1 MDKLTAH
8 NPICKSRIYTL
19 VGVCLFLLSACASV
33 PSDVRDESD
42 PFEGF
47 NRSMH
52 TFNETVDGVLLKPV
66 AIGYNAVMPNV
77 ANKGVTNFFS
87 NIDDVV
93 VMFNDLFQFKFA
105 HAGRDASRI
114 GINSTIGVLGF
125 IDVAGMW
132 DIRKRDE
139 DFGQTL
145 GYWGLETGPYLVLPL
160 LGPSNIRDAS
170 SLIVDSFMDPITYVR
185 PIDTRNGLMIMEAID
200 IRADLLSAS
209 KVFEEAAL
217 DPYLFI
223 RDAYLQRRESQV
235 HDGEP
240 PLDPYVDNEPLEE
253 AEEPQ
258 TQAPKPTHTPV
269 SKKAP
274 LIEEEMPS
282 PEEEGK

>member
-1 MDKLTAH
+1 MDTLAAH
-8 NPICKSRIYTL
+8 NPICKSKAYTL
-19 VGVCLFLLSACASV
+19 ISVCLFLLSACATV

-66 AIGYNAVMPNV
+66 AIGYNAAMPNF

-105 HAGRDASRI
+105 HAGHDAERI
-114 GINSTIGVLGF
+114 GINSTIGLLGF

-132 DIRKRDE
+132 DIPKRDE

-145 GYWGLETGPYLVLPL
+145 GYWGLKTGPYLVLPL
-160 LGPSNIRDAS
+160 LGPSDIRDIS
-170 SLIVDSFMDPITYVR
+170 GRVVDSFMDPITYVR
-185 PIDTRNGLMIMEAID
+185 PIESRNGLMILEAID
-200 IRADLLSAS
+200 IRAGLLSAS

-217 DPYLFI
+217 DPYLFA
-223 RDAYLQRRESQV
+223 RDAYLQRRKNLV

-240 PLDPYVDNEPLEE
+240 PLDDMYDDEPLES
-253 AEEPQ
+253 
-258 TQAPKPTHTPV
+258 TPV

-274 LIEEEMPS
+274 PPEDVRS
-282 PEEEGK
+282 PEDHGK